1 MPGSRIEVYRQ
12 AGEVKLSLPFKGL
25 GIKAPKPGD
34 VWGINFSRMD
44 QPGKLDMDLMQNSS
58 WVSIGYVG
66 DLFRTG
72 DLWEHLVFA
81 DKGGTDSASA
91 RKAMDA
97 TLGNTEKAVISQP
110 YSGSCNSDGFAVQ
123 WCIDRLDN
131 RNEKAKLLFV
141 ISDGQ
146 PSGPCN
152 GMGAGQAEH
161 SVSGDH
167 PRRLCAWRYYLYT
180 RVNR

>member
-1 MPGSRIEVYRQ
+1 MRWTLTLFIIFPLLLPLALHADYELAEPPTSWRYPPEMPGSRIEVYRQ

-66 DLFRTG
+66 DLFKTG
-72 DLWEHLVFA
+72 DLWGHLIFA
-81 DKGGTDSASA
+81 DKGATDSVSA

-97 TLGNTEKAVISQP
+97 THRKI
-110 YSGSCNSDGFAVQ
+110 
-123 WCIDRLDN
+123 IDRYYSKEYLL
-131 RNEKAKLLFV
+131 KAHL
-141 ISDGQ
+141 
-146 PSGPCN
+146 
-152 GMGAGQAEH
+152 E
-161 SVSGDH
+161 
-167 PRRLCAWRYYLYT
+167 
-180 RVNR
+180 